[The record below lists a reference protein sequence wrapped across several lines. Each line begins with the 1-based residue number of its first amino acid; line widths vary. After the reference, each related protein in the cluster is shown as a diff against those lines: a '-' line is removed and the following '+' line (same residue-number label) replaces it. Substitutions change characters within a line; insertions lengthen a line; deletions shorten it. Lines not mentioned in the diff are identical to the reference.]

1 MRVGASTRHAPV
13 TGFAVEVNNSMIPLQ
28 FGLNLPEWLS
38 ILIGSWR
45 EAFVQVSAFVGATVL
60 LFSLVEY
67 KFKG

>member
-13 TGFAVEVNNSMIPLQ
+13 TGFAVKVNNSMTPLQ
-28 FGLNLPEWLS
+28 FGLNLPEWLN
-38 ILIGSWR
+38 ILIGSWC